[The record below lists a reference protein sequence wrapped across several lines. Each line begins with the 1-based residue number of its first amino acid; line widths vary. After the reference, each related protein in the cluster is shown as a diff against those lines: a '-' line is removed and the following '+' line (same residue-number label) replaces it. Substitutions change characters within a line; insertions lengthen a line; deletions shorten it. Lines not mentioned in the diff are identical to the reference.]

1 MIPSEFEFR
10 RRLFSGLLEHCFQF
24 CPNNRDV
31 IRYEFDWRGRV
42 RWWSEERLY
51 TLLSRFGLTRR
62 HGDPGVAK
70 AWLEFILDNL
80 AAFESLYRLL
90 ADQASRDRLV
100 EVLLLRILGGRH
112 VRLSAYREDDDEAST
127 RVQKLLMRKN
137 THAVPN
143 YIHPLHLWKFPGNDG
158 PIKLHADGFTVR
170 NTFLLEE
177 YIYRSDRV
185 EIEARPGDV
194 VIDGGGCWGDT
205 ALYFADRIGS
215 AGRVHSFE
223 FDPENI
229 RVFDENLRLNSHLKD
244 RVRVVPFALWDV
256 SGQKLGST
264 GSGAAS
270 SLSASAPSGS
280 VAETRSIDDYVRA
293 GCDKVDYIKL
303 DIEGAELNA
312 LRGGESTL
320 RTFRPKLAVCLYHQR
335 SDFVRIPAYLEG
347 LGLGYSF
354 YLGHVTRYH
363 EETVLFAL
371 PHA

>member
-1 MIPSEFEFR
+1 
-10 RRLFSGLLEHCFQF
+10 
-24 CPNNRDV
+24 
-31 IRYEFDWRGRV
+31 
-42 RWWSEERLY
+42 
-51 TLLSRFGLTRR
+51 
-62 HGDPGVAK
+62 
-70 AWLEFILDNL
+70 
-80 AAFESLYRLL
+80 
-90 ADQASRDRLV
+90 
-100 EVLLLRILGGRH
+100 LLLRILGERH
-112 VRLSAYREDDDEAST
+112 VRLSAYREEDDEASA

-137 THAVPN
+137 THTVPN
-143 YIHPLHLWKFPGNDG
+143 YIHPLHLWKVPGHER
-158 PIKLHADGFTVR
+158 PIELHANGFTVR

-177 YIYRSDRV
+177 YIYLSDRV
-185 EIEARPGDV
+185 EIEARLGDV

-205 ALYFADRIGS
+205 ALYFADRVGS
-215 AGRVHSFE
+215 TGRVHSFE

-229 RVFDENLRLNSHLKD
+229 RIFGENLRLNSNLKD
-244 RVRVVPFALWDV
+244 RIQVVPFALWDM
-256 SGQKLGST
+256 SGQRHGIT

-280 VAETRSIDDYVRA
+280 LAETRSIDDYVRA
-293 GCDKVDYIKL
+293 SCGKVDFIKL

-312 LRGGESTL
+312 LRGAESTL
-320 RTFRPKLAVCLYHQR
+320 RTFRPKLAVCLYHQM